1 MPRGTGKKCATLE
14 IPTIEVAA
22 IELEAAVVAETVL
35 AEAVTVE
42 LAEASAVQISAIVE
56 VPTERFNMG
65 EFAVLPHAERQ
76 YVSVYFGTREMYA
89 QAVKLRDKDI
99 DWQAFNLKFEECFG
113 SVDERKYSIEELTQ
127 FAWDYFHK
135 TKEEVV
141 EYNRKSLARRREK
154 GEVEIPK
161 PKAAEI
167 SMDDIP
173 Y

>member
-1 MPRGTGKKCATLE
+1 MPRGTGKKSATLE

-35 AEAVTVE
+35 TEAVTLE
-42 LAEASAVQISAIVE
+42 LAEASAIEISAIVE

-76 YVSVYFGTREMYA
+76 YVSVYFGIREMYG

-99 DWQAFNLKFEECFG
+99 DWQAFNAKFEECFG
-113 SVDERKYSIEELTQ
+113 KVEEKIHSIEKLQ
-127 FAWDYFHK
+127 KFAWDYFHK
-135 TKEEVV
+135 TIEEVV

-161 PKAAEI
+161 PKAVEI